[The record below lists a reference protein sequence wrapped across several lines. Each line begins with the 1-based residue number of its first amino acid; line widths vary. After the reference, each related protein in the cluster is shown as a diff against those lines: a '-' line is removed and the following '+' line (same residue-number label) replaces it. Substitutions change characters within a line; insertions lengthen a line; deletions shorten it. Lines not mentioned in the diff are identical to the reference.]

1 MLFFCPLV
9 WIGRGGEGRESGVVW
24 CGVVGSALEGMEGR
38 GGRGGGECV
47 RVVYMVKCLSISC

>member
-1 MLFFCPLV
+1 MLFFSPSCV
-9 WIGRGGEGRESGVVW
+9 DWEGREFGPVW
-24 CGVVGSALEGMEGR
+24 YGVVGSALEGMEGR